1 MRYLKI
7 IFISVPVL
15 SLILGCSFFPIQHNT
30 TFYGLIIGI
39 NVYAG
44 NPLEYCVADAESIY
58 ASLIQHGW
66 KQEELELLLDG
77 EATKVAILNTLTN
90 FVNQAGENDY
100 IFVYF
105 SGHGSTIDDI
115 NGDESDGTDETIV
128 PVDYVPF
135 NTSTLITDD
144 ELGEIFSQCRT
155 QKGVFIFDSCFSG
168 GVINKSLSEE
178 GYRLKFIKSINSKG
192 AGTSGDLD
200 IITFPVMTASAQDET
215 AGEHDPLEHGIFT
228 YYILEGLN
236 SFKANKN
243 NDNYIT
249 IRELFD
255 YAEINTR
262 FYTNLVQNPMLRF
275 PLDFIDILITR

>member
-39 NVYAG
+39 NAYAG

-77 EATKVAILNTLTN
+77 AATKAAIIDTLTN
-90 FVNQAGENDY
+90 FVNQADANDY
-100 IFVYF
+100 ILVYF
-105 SGHGSTIDDI
+105 SGHGDFIEDVD
-115 NGDESDGTDETIV
+115 GDESDGTDEAIV
-128 PVDYVPF
+128 PFDL
-135 NTSTLITDD
+135 NIITDD
-144 ELGEIFSQCRT
+144 ELGEIFSHCRT

-168 GVINKSLSEE
+168 GVINKSLSED
-178 GYRLKFIKSINSKG
+178 GYRSRYIKSINSKG

-215 AGEHDPLEHGIFT
+215 AGEHGPLEHGIFT